1 MPRMQDIRIRTL
13 LHLPVIGRQ
22 VKHNICKKLTQAFGG
37 RFYEVIIGG
46 AALSDDVS
54 AILHDIGFRY
64 TVGYGTTECAPLI
77 TYEDFAH
84 YQPGTCGKNI
94 DRMEVRID
102 SADPANIV
110 GEILVKGD
118 GVMLGYFKNREATD
132 EAIDAGGW
140 YHTGDLGV
148 MQPDGTISIRGRSKN
163 MLLGPNGQNIYP
175 EEIEDKLNAMML
187 VAESV
192 VIQKS
197 GRLYALIY
205 PDHDEAEAAGISAKE
220 LSLALDKTRREV
232 NQDLPAYEQ
241 IAGIKVMQQEFEKTP
256 KKSIKRFLY
265 LDEEVG

>member
-1 MPRMQDIRIRTL
+1 
-13 LHLPVIGRQ
+13 
-22 VKHNICKKLTQAFGG
+22 
-37 RFYEVIIGG
+37 
-46 AALSDDVS
+46 
-54 AILHDIGFRY
+54 
-64 TVGYGTTECAPLI
+64 
-77 TYEDFAH
+77 
-84 YQPGTCGKNI
+84 TCGKAI
-94 DRMEVRID
+94 DRMEIKIG
-102 SADPANIV
+102 STDPANIV
-110 GEILVKGD
+110 GEILVRGD
-118 GVMLGYFKNREATD
+118 GVMLGYFKNKEATD
-132 EAIDAGGW
+132 SAIDADGW

-148 MQPDGTISIRGRSKN
+148 MQADGTISIRGRSKN

-192 VIQKS
+192 VIQKA

-232 NQDLPAYEQ
+232 NQELPAYEQ

-265 LDEEVG
+265 LEEEVG